1 MQAIVHRTRSECCE
15 SYPLVHAVRRSAPSL
30 TRSTQSRL
38 PTELWLDI
46 IYYLIVDDVRT
57 LASTSRSLRS
67 LLFPHI
73 HSRVTINALG
83 NPHDISRSLA
93 KAAYTHRHVRH
104 IHFKHPTM
112 DTRLRS
118 SPAYP
123 RAARTMENVIPRLPQ
138 LYSVVLEQMVLT
150 VDFRRALFASPSLRS
165 LALHHVDVSPLRAE
179 KAASKIT
186 HLSISNVVTRD
197 TLHSLISDLS
207 QSLESIELGR
217 EVHSLLAKLY
227 GGVFPK
233 LTRLIVHPTE
243 GGNPSLLCK
252 LLIATPTLTTL
263 SLPTT
268 SVLPDI
274 PSTALPV
281 LSDLAGPAASIS
293 SLVKSRQIRK
303 LRILDREKSPT
314 PFGDIKAILASC
326 PDLERLELCN
336 QFPDI
341 STLCYRLEM
350 LSSFPCGAT
359 LVHLVV
365 QVDVRADDEIRTQ
378 EEPFGRAGSPKTI
391 GALSRP
397 FPLVD
402 SSQFGPMWRG
412 RASSFPR
419 LRSLQVKIAT
429 LGRLSERYCRLWAQT
444 NVIPLC
450 HRLREIE
457 YTAYRDGMYS
467 TPPVD
472 RIRYWRAVGG
482 PWETSARE
490 PNC

>member
-1 MQAIVHRTRSECCE
+1 MQSIVHRTRSECCE
-15 SYPLVHAVRRSAPSL
+15 SYPLLHAASRSAPDL

-46 IYYLIVDDVRT
+46 IYYLVLDDVRT

-67 LLFPHI
+67 LLSPHI
-73 HSRVTINALG
+73 HSRITINALG
-83 NPHDISRSLA
+83 NPHDASRSLS
-93 KAAYTHRHVRH
+93 KATYAHRHVRH
-104 IHFKHPTM
+104 IHFKHPPM
-112 DTRLRS
+112 DSRLRS

-123 RAARTMENVIPRLPQ
+123 KAARTIENIISRLPQ
-138 LYSVVLEQMVLT
+138 LDSVVLEQMVLT

-186 HLSISNVVTRD
+186 HLAISTVVTRD
-197 TLHSLISDLS
+197 TLHSLVSDLS

-217 EVHSLLAKLY
+217 GAHSLLAKLY
-227 GGVFPK
+227 GGIFPK

-243 GGNPSLLCK
+243 GGNPSLLWK
-252 LLIATPTLTTL
+252 LLIATPTLTAL

-268 SVLPDI
+268 SVLPEI
-274 PSTALPV
+274 PPTALPV
-281 LSDLAGPAASIS
+281 LSDLTGPAASIS
-293 SLVKSRQIRK
+293 SLVKSRRIRK
-303 LRILDREKSPT
+303 LRFLDREKSPT
-314 PFGDIKAILASC
+314 TFGDVKAILASC

-359 LVHLVV
+359 LVHLVIH
-365 QVDVRADDEIRTQ
+365 VDVRADDEIRTQ

-391 GALSRP
+391 SALSRS

-402 SSQFGPMWRG
+402 SSQFGPTWRG
-412 RASSFPR
+412 RALRFPR
-419 LRSLQVKIAT
+419 LRSLQIKIAT
-429 LGRLSERYCRLWAQT
+429 LGRLSQRYCRLWTRT
-444 NVIPLC
+444 NVAPLC
-450 HRLREIE
+450 HRLREVE
-457 YTAYRDGMYS
+457 YTAYRDDTYS

-472 RIRYWRAVGG
+472 RIRYWIVVGG
-482 PWETSARE
+482 PWETGVRE
-490 PNC
+490 PDC